1 MAYSLI
7 ETYYKKGWLKC
18 GIQTFSAADRLMAAQ
33 KIHELYISLEDT
45 SAGVVDLQKPRV
57 DGGKI
62 FDPTDRFFNTR
73 PKFFSLWKKLPQKH
87 RLLLETVVLKN
98 RKPFLEKIDTQH
110 LNQFKKD
117 LNAALDCLI
126 FAFLEQSGSKEEKYV

>member
-7 ETYYKKGWLKC
+7 EIYYKKGWLKS

-33 KIHELYISLEDT
+33 RIYQLYISLEDT
-45 SAGVVDLQKPRV
+45 SAGVVDLHKPRV

-62 FDPTDRFFNTR
+62 FDPAERFFNSR
-73 PKFFSLWKKLPQKH
+73 KAFFNLWKKLSAEH
-87 RLLLETVVLKN
+87 RLLLETIVLKN
-98 RKPFLEKIDTQH
+98 RKPFLEKIDAQH
-110 LNQFKKD
+110 IRQFKKD

-126 FAFLEQSGSKEEKYV
+126 FAYLEQSDNKEGKYV